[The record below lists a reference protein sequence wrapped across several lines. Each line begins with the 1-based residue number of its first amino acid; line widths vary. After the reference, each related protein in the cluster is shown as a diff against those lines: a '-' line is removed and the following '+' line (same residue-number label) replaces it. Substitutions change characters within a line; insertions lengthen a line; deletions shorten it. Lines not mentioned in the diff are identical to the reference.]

1 MCSRSNGSPPA
12 RWRRRRTLD
21 FWRGSS
27 AAATRGSERIVDAA
41 EYRRLAA
48 GKAEIQ
54 VADDEGIRHAAQA
67 EPRGSVQFRERA
79 RAERRE
85 HLAGIEERGHLHA
98 HPGAEGVEVRDA
110 HAQLHAGREQIAVDE
125 AVGAVAAQR
134 LALVDHAAI
143 TTEARECP
151 ERR

>member
-1 MCSRSNGSPPA
+1 MCSRSNGSPPV

-41 EYRRLAA
+41 EYRGPAA

-98 HPGAEGVEVRDA
+98 HPCAEAVEVRDG
-110 HAQLHAGREQIAVDE
+110 HAQLQAGSEQIASEE
-125 AVGAVAAQR
+125 ADGAVAAHR
-134 LALVDHAAI
+134 LATDDH
-143 TTEARECP
+143 T
-151 ERR
+151 